1 MIPDNNFDSVDNI
14 VKYLINC
21 SEIEREELILE
32 YPRIKR
38 IYYDFENEI
47 YKNLLRNDFNIR
59 SLKQVYTLL
68 KSKQNDEWLQINLP
82 EFNLNIN

>member
-1 MIPDNNFDSVDNI
+1 MTSDINFKSVDTI
-14 VKYLINC
+14 VKYLISC
-21 SEIEREELILE
+21 SEIEREELILG

-68 KSKQNDEWLQINLP
+68 KSKQKDEWLQINLP
-82 EFNLNIN
+82 KFNLSIN